1 MHLSATPALHPS
13 DIPANWHLFVNES
26 RPAPKCNG
34 CLPLP
39 PMAAGFPYA
48 ILHVN
53 AAEWVVI
60 FVCVSLHVY
69 DCVGVCVCECGCGW
83 VRVLCKNSFAT
94 RNFFFGISNAAH
106 SKSPKSMSDA
116 EAEQLADPVADSKR
130 QTANNRLHRGRHG
143 ACKGC
148 KHEQEVNCT

>member
-1 MHLSATPALHPS
+1 MQWLSPTPPS
-13 DIPANWHLFVNES
+13 L
-26 RPAPKCNG
+26 
-34 CLPLP
+34 
-39 PMAAGFPYA
+39 AAGFPYA

-69 DCVGVCVCECGCGW
+69 DCVSVCECADVCECGCGW

-130 QTANNRLHRGRHG
+130 QTANNRLHREREGHVRG
-143 ACKGC
+143 ANMSKR
-148 KHEQEVNCT
+148 

>member
-1 MHLSATPALHPS
+1 MAVSHSP
-13 DIPANWHLFVNES
+13 
-26 RPAPKCNG
+26 
-34 CLPLP
+34 PL
-39 PMAAGFPYA
+39 AAGFPYA
-48 ILHVN
+48 FLHVN

-69 DCVGVCVCECGCGW
+69 DYVSVCECGCGW

-116 EAEQLADPVADSKR
+116 EAEQLEDPVADSKR

>member
-1 MHLSATPALHPS
+1 M
-13 DIPANWHLFVNES
+13 FVNES

-39 PMAAGFPYA
+39 PLAAGFPYA

-60 FVCVSLHVY
+60 FVCVSLHVS
-69 DCVGVCVCECGCGW
+69 DCVSVCVCECGCGW

-130 QTANNRLHRGRHG
+130 QTANNRLHRGRERHVRG
-143 ACKGC
+143 ANMSKR
-148 KHEQEVNCT
+148 

>member
-1 MHLSATPALHPS
+1 MAVSHS
-13 DIPANWHLFVNES
+13 
-26 RPAPKCNG
+26 
-34 CLPLP
+34 P

-60 FVCVSLHVY
+60 FVCVSLHMC
-69 DCVGVCVCECGCGW
+69 DCVCVDVCERGCGW

-130 QTANNRLHRGRHG
+130 QTANNRLHRGRAGDVRG
-143 ACKGC
+143 ANMSKR
-148 KHEQEVNCT
+148 